1 MSLMMTLDKI
11 VSHNWR
17 LSENTEKLSRCK
29 TLWTLL
35 LKCTLQM
42 NLVYWLNWIKTHY
55 SLCMKASRWAEATLR
70 SPFSPSW
77 LSAIRWAVLRQL
89 QTWQQDDVNLAGR
102 WEVRVRFY
110 KVFIHLGDF
119 VNNMLVE
126 GSAERRYALFLPFC
140 LYCSLFLKHWDYRSF
155 IGPPGHRLSS
165 STLAFPFLIMY
176 FHLQVS
182 INNFLLIIPIFLH
195 VVFN

>member
-1 MSLMMTLDKI
+1 MHFANELGLLIKLDKNTLFTLYEGI
-11 VSHNWR
+11 TLSWSHTPVSLFSQLA
-17 LSENTEKLSRCK
+17 LSHPMS
-29 TLWTLL
+29 
-35 LKCTLQM
+35 
-42 NLVYWLNWIKTHY
+42 
-55 SLCMKASRWAEATLR
+55 SSATA
-70 SPFSPSW
+70 P
-77 LSAIRWAVLRQL
+77 L